1 MSFLTEEEDSSLR
14 IERMNFQIVGE
25 ETFSTRRAM
34 ARVEFEDFFLARI
47 RDMDASSIFKFK
59 EDSRTK
65 QLLEDIAGGRLQFS
79 RGAAQLASE
88 FDSRHV
94 GQSSSGAFFSF
105 ELAAEDPAV
114 KLYAMLKYDYRE
126 VLAPARRGSANQLRR
141 IVEAFVQDKKA
152 LQKSCLVRV
161 RNNVAEVELSAK
173 DRNGKAPDIT
183 DFFAAFLAVERSRD
197 DVELNQ
203 QVAQAV
209 MEVLKA
215 NKNLLPDEDVGEALG
230 VARERLRT
238 ASSIND
244 AAVLDAIMVAAGRPQ
259 EEETRS
265 TFETAIVRALRRRR
279 VSGLD
284 IPPDENV
291 LKKAVRRKV
300 TTREGVRLDYPQ
312 HLDGARVNTIV
323 RADGSATITIT
334 TDHLE
339 TEKFVPESAS
349 SLRQ

>member
-1 MSFLTEEEDSSLR
+1 MGFLTDEEDSSLR
-14 IERMNFQIVGE
+14 IERMDFQIVGE
-25 ETFSTRRAM
+25 ETFKVRRAM
-34 ARVEFEDFFLARI
+34 SHVEFEDFFLARI
-47 RDMDASSIFKFK
+47 RDMDASSVFRFKS
-59 EDSRTK
+59 ESSTK
-65 QLLEDIAGGRLQFS
+65 QHLEKIADGGLQFS
-79 RGAAQLASE
+79 RGSAQLARD

-105 ELAAEDPAV
+105 ELAVEDPTV
-114 KLYAMLKYDYRE
+114 KLFAMLKYDYRE
-126 VLAPARRGSANQLRR
+126 VLAPARKGGANQLRK
-141 IVEAFVQDKKA
+141 IVEAFVQDRKA

-161 RNNVAEVELSAK
+161 RNGVAEKELSAK
-173 DRNGKAPDIT
+173 DRNGKSPDIT

-197 DVELNQ
+197 DIELNQ

-215 NKNLLPDEDVGEALG
+215 NKRLLPKQDVGEALG
-230 VARERLRT
+230 IARERLRT

-244 AAVLDAIMVAAGRPQ
+244 AAVLDAVMVAAGRPR
-259 EEETRS
+259 EEEALS
-265 TFETAIVRALRRRR
+265 TLEAATVRALKRRR

-312 HLDGARVNTIV
+312 HLEGARVNTVV
-323 RADGSATITIT
+323 RPDGSATITIT

-339 TEKFVPESAS
+339 AGKLVLESAS